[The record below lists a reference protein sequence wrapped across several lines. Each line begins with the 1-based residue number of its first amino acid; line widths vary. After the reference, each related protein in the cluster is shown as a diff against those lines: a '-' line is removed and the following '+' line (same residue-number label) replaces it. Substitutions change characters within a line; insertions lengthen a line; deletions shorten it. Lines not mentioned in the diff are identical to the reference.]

1 MSTLIRTHVF
11 SRIDCMWHWRWLT
24 TQAWSALPHVAAAS
38 LAIVCTGYPPVVPPA
53 PPPVPPVTWIP
64 PFPPPWP
71 PSGETPPPG
80 PPGGYVP
87 PVEAFVPG
95 GWNGS
100 VWGSGS
106 GNGGDVSRVGASV
119 APPMG
124 SPPVVIDM
132 GAGPVIEISRPLVT
146 SASDVPEPAWAW
158 LAMLPGIVWWRW
170 RMPSA
175 GKGEE

>member
-1 MSTLIRTHVF
+1 MTLIRTHVF

-24 TQAWSALPHVAAAS
+24 PQAWSALPHVAAAS

-71 PSGETPPPG
+71 PIGETPPPW

-95 GWNGS
+95 GWNASSGGGS
-100 VWGSGS
+100 FVPAGGVGDIIVDRSPGGFGPSPVGEVASG
-106 GNGGDVSRVGASV
+106 
-119 APPMG
+119 
-124 SPPVVIDM
+124 
-132 GAGPVIEISRPLVT
+132 RP
-146 SASDVPEPAWAW
+146 SDVPEPAWAW

-170 RMPSA
+170 RT
-175 GKGEE
+175 